1 MTKTEIAELCLI
13 ALLLFSVLLFA
24 DFLSASIELSTA
36 IFYSAGLLLFQGL
49 CRDLWYLFVKRTVRT
64 DLSEPIVRQCMCVES
79 SVGVLIFIVGLLL
92 LITNIDVKIV
102 FNVYLL
108 IFVMSVVL
116 LSGFLI
122 KDYVI
127 EWNPW
132 KLSKEKDH
140 MNIIFSLKKP

>member
-1 MTKTEIAELCLI
+1 
-13 ALLLFSVLLFA
+13 
-24 DFLSASIELSTA
+24 
-36 IFYSAGLLLFQGL
+36 
-49 CRDLWYLFVKRTVRT
+49 
-64 DLSEPIVRQCMCVES
+64 
-79 SVGVLIFIVGLLL
+79 
-92 LITNIDVKIV
+92 
-102 FNVYLL
+102 
-108 IFVMSVVL
+108 MSVVL